1 MRRATRALMVRL
13 ALGAVVSLV
22 AILASSCQQPVTGGG
37 SGTPSGSISI
47 DPCAT
52 SSALSC
58 DPFQV
63 NLAYLPQ
70 GTPRHQLAI
79 VLNGAG
85 AQPLAYTKLSSSLQ
99 AAGFAVAAVRYSSSA
114 GTPAACP
121 DANAA
126 ADPDCHRAYR
136 SEITFG
142 ANVADPTGHAYDSSS
157 VAVSQASSLVNR
169 TLRLV
174 DYLASHYPSDGWSDY
189 QARSGGV
196 CTSVD
201 PVYGVCDLDWSKVV
215 LVGHSLGAGEALYLS
230 KFHPVARVAML
241 SGPFDEN
248 TVSGTITVAPWITEG
263 GFATPSSSMF
273 GLTNTIEPNFAAT
286 SAAWNALGL
295 VGPQVSVDGALAP
308 YGGSQQLT
316 TSLTP
321 ACTTPG
327 SSHNSTGQDLCVNG
341 APPKLTMAWQFMAGA

>member
-1 MRRATRALMVRL
+1 MRGSTRALLTKV
-13 ALGAVVSLV
+13 ALV
-22 AILASSCQQPVTGGG
+22 AAVTVLAASCQQPGTGTGP
-37 SGTPSGSISI
+37 GTPSGSIPV

-52 SSALSC
+52 SAALAC
-58 DPFQV
+58 DPLQV

-79 VLNGAG
+79 VLNGTG
-85 AQPLAYTKLSSSLQ
+85 AQPLGYTKLSSSLQ

-121 DANAA
+121 DSNAA
-126 ADPDCHRAYR
+126 NDPDCHRAFR
-136 SEITFG
+136 SEVTFG
-142 ANVADPTGHAYDSSS
+142 GNVADPTGHAYDSAS
-157 VAVSQASSLVNR
+157 VTVSQTSSLVNR

-174 DYLASHYPSDGWSDY
+174 DYLASHYPNDGWSEY
-189 QARSGGV
+189 QARTAGV
-196 CTSVD
+196 CTTVD

-230 KFHPVARVAML
+230 KFHAVSRVVML

-248 TVSGTITVAPWITEG
+248 TDSGTGAITVAPWITEG
-263 GFATPSSSMF
+263 GFATPSSSTY
-273 GLTNTIEPNFAAT
+273 GLTNTVEPNFAAT
-286 SAAWNALGL
+286 SAAWDALGL
-295 VGPQVSVDGALAP
+295 AGPQASVDGALAP

-321 ACTTPG
+321 ACTTP
-327 SSHNSTGQDLCVNG
+327 SSHHNSTAQDLCVNG
-341 APPKLTMAWQFMAGA
+341 TPPKLTMAWQFMAGA

>member
-1 MRRATRALMVRL
+1 MRRSARASLVRL
-13 ALGAVVSLV
+13 AVGAALTV
-22 AILASSCQQPVTGGG
+22 LAASCQQPVTGAG
-37 SGTPSGSISI
+37 SGGVSGSIPV

-52 SSALSC
+52 SSALAC
-58 DPFQV
+58 DLFQV
-63 NLAYLPQ
+63 NLAYPPQ

-99 AAGFAVAAVRYSSSA
+99 AAGFSVAAVRYSSAVS
-114 GTPAACP
+114 TTAACP
-121 DANAA
+121 DANAVA
-126 ADPDCHRAYR
+126 APDCQRAVR

-142 ANVADPTGHAYDSSS
+142 ANVADPTGHAYDSSA

-174 DYLASHYPSDGWSDY
+174 DYLASHYPTDGWSDY

-201 PVYGVCDLDWSKVV
+201 PAYGVCDLDWSKVV

-230 KFHPVARVAML
+230 KFHPVARVVLL
-241 SGPFDEN
+241 SGPFDEY

-263 GFATPSSSMF
+263 GFATPTSSIF
-273 GLTNTIEPNFAAT
+273 GLTNTVEPNFAAT

-321 ACTTPG
+321 ACSVWG
-327 SSHNSTGQDLCVNG
+327 SSHDSTGQDLCVNG
-341 APPKLTMAWQFMAGA
+341 SPPKLTMAWQFMAGA